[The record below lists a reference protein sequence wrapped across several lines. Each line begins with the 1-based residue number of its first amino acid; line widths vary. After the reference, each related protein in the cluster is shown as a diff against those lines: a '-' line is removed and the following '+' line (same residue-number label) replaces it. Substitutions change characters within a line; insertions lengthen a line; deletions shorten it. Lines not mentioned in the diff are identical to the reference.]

1 MRRLALVLLVIILG
15 LLSVYSY
22 QKYLRQRKQPATTNQ
37 APLPRN
43 VYIITASGLR
53 ADHLSSYLYQPIQ
66 TPAIDFLAYDG
77 VRFTNA
83 YTPSTESLTAH
94 LSLLTGIYPFHE
106 PLKQTTDYLLDLGE
120 RALPKN
126 LSTLPDILT
135 SKGYRTAAFLADPE
149 LRFPAFFGSI
159 FHRTFTGDEILYPW
173 QTAYSTPMACK
184 LAREWIKENR
194 TIPHFLLL
202 NFHEPTFPF
211 EPPAPYNRQYAKYP
225 YDGEVAGLDEQ
236 IGLFVDL
243 IKELGLFQRSIIVL
257 TAPYGETLGDQ
268 SRYALPRNPVL
279 HVPLL
284 IAAPGLL
291 PRRENYDAQVSL
303 IDLVP
308 TILKLLEQT
317 IDSPSDG
324 LPLFREDK
332 KQISRDFVL
341 GTIPFGKLLG
351 FRPEYFVRTGDFLYV
366 NGEEETAIPHRSF
379 PVSEAGIAEKIKK
392 GREILKKEGIPTVA
406 VAETNVE
413 TEPALLLE
421 KVIELARQK
430 RPEIGLDLLQL
441 FAEQLPET
449 PYKETLTGMLFSA
462 CRDQDEALVALRKA
476 VQLAPTPRPLPF
488 LARVA
493 LAAGRPEEAL
503 EAMKRYR
510 RISPFLSYDVRS
522 TYGIIL
528 YQLNKNEEALLE
540 FDTVLRQNPRYG
552 EAHLYRGKVWKKL
565 GRFAEAER
573 DWKMAI
579 EVHWDNVA
587 AYRELASL
595 FEERGQ
601 PASAIPYLR
610 QLLRFEPQNYEA
622 MLQLA
627 ALHQKSGNQAEAR
640 KLSQQVILYSGNETL
655 KSRAKKIIGGI

>member
-1 MRRLALVLLVIILG
+1 MRRLALLLFVVILG
-15 LLSVYSY
+15 FLSVYSY
-22 QKYLRQRKQPATTNQ
+22 QKYLHQRKQPTTTNQ
-37 APLPRN
+37 TSLPRN

-83 YTPSTESLTAH
+83 YTTSTESLTAH

-106 PLKQTTDYLLDLGE
+106 PIKKTTDYLLDLGE
-120 RALPKN
+120 RAVPKN
-126 LSTLPDILT
+126 LSTLPEILT
-135 SKGYRTAAFLADPE
+135 GKGYRTAAFLADPE
-149 LRFPAFFGSI
+149 LRFPAFFGNI

-173 QTAYSTPMACK
+173 QTAYSTTGACK
-184 LAREWIKENR
+184 LAREWIQENR
-194 TIPHFLLL
+194 ATPHFLLL

-225 YDGEVAGLDEQ
+225 YDGEIAGLDEQ

-243 IKELGLFQRSIIVL
+243 IKELGLFQRSIIIL
-257 TAPYGETLGDQ
+257 TSPYGETLEEN
-268 SRYALPRNPVL
+268 SRYAFPRNAVL
-279 HVPLL
+279 HIPLL

-291 PRRENYDAQVSL
+291 PRQEKYDAQVSL

-317 IDSPSDG
+317 IESPRDG

-332 KQISRDFVL
+332 QQVSREFVL
-341 GTIPFGKLLG
+341 GTIPFGRLLG
-351 FRPEYFVRTGDFLYV
+351 FRPEYFVRTGEFLYV
-366 NGEEETAIPHRSF
+366 NGPQETVIPHNSR
-379 PVSEAGIAEKIKK
+379 PLSEAGMAEKIKK
-392 GREILKKEGIPTVA
+392 GRDILQKEGLQTVWA
-406 VAETNVE
+406 TEANLE

-441 FAEQLPET
+441 FAEQFPQS
-449 PYKETLTGMLFSA
+449 PYKEMLTGMLFSA
-462 CRDQDEALVALRKA
+462 SGDQEAALVALRKA
-476 VQLAPTPRPLPF
+476 VQLAPNRPLPF

-493 LAAGRPEEAL
+493 LAAGRPEEAM
-503 EAMKRYR
+503 EAIKRYR
-510 RISPFLSYDVRS
+510 HVVPLLTYDIRS
-522 TYGIIL
+522 TYGIAL

-552 EAHLYRGKVWKKL
+552 EAYLYRGKVWKKL

-579 EVHWDNVA
+579 EVDWNNVP
-587 AYRELASL
+587 AYRDLASL

-601 PASAIPYLR
+601 PANAIPYLR

-627 ALHQKSGNQAEAR
+627 MLHQKSGNQAEAR
-640 KLSQQVILYSGNETL
+640 KLSQQVILYSGDEEL
-655 KSRAKKIIGGI
+655 KSRAKKLIAGI

>member
-1 MRRLALVLLVIILG
+1 MRRLALLSLVVILG

-22 QKYLRQRKQPATTNQ
+22 QKYLRQRKQPAPASQT
-37 APLPRN
+37 ALPRN

-53 ADHLSSYLYQPIQ
+53 ANHLSSYLYQPIQ

-77 VRFTNA
+77 IRFTNA
-83 YTPSTESLTAH
+83 FTSSTESLTAH
-94 LSLLTGIYPFHE
+94 LSLLTGMYSFHE
-106 PLKQTTDYLLDLGE
+106 PLKKTTEYLLGLGE

-126 LSTLPDILT
+126 LSTLPEMLT

-149 LRFPAFFGSI
+149 LRFPAFFGNI

-173 QTAYSTPMACK
+173 QTAYSTPTACK
-184 LAREWIKENR
+184 LAREWVQENR
-194 TIPHFLLL
+194 GIPHFLLL

-257 TAPYGETLGDQ
+257 TAPYGETLGEE
-268 SRYALPRNPVL
+268 SRYAFPRNAVL

-291 PRRENYDAQVSL
+291 PRQENYDAQVSL
-303 IDLVP
+303 IDLLP

-317 IDSPSDG
+317 IESPRDG
-324 LPLFREDK
+324 LALFREDK
-332 KQISRDFVL
+332 QQVAREFVL
-341 GTIPFGKLLG
+341 GTIPFGSLLG
-351 FRPEYFVRTGDFLYV
+351 FQQQYFVRTSDFLYL
-366 NGEEETAIPHRSF
+366 NGREEIAIPHRSS
-379 PVSEAGIAEKIKK
+379 PVSETGIKEYIQK
-392 GREILKKEGIPTVA
+392 GREILKKQGIQSVS
-406 VAETNVE
+406 VAETNME

-421 KVIELARQK
+421 KVIQLARQK
-430 RPEIGLDLLQL
+430 RPEIGLDLLQV
-441 FAEQLPET
+441 FGAQFPQSS
-449 PYKETLTGMLFSA
+449 YKDMLTGMLFSA
-462 CRDQDEALVALRKA
+462 CGDQEAALVAVRKA
-476 VQLAPTPRPLPF
+476 SQLAPARTLPF

-493 LAAGRPEEAL
+493 LAAGRIP
-503 EAMKRYR
+503 EAMDAMKQYR
-510 RISPFLSYDVRS
+510 QSVPLLSYDVRS
-522 TYGIIL
+522 TYGIAL
-528 YQLNKNEEALLE
+528 YQLNKNREALLE
-540 FDTVLRQNPRYG
+540 FDTVLRQNPRYS
-552 EAHLYRGKVWKKL
+552 EAYVYRGKVWKKL

-579 EVHWDNVA
+579 EVDWNNVS

-601 PASAIPYLR
+601 PANAIPYLR
-610 QLLRFEPQNYEA
+610 QLLRFEPQNFEA

-627 ALHQKSGNQAEAR
+627 ALHQKSGNQTEAR
-640 KLSQQVILYSGNETL
+640 KLSQQVIRHSTDEQL
-655 KSRAKKIIGGI
+655 KSRAKKIIGNI